1 MSVIHDRLNELE
13 AQDNPGQNWYKGL
26 SGSGALG
33 FDLPQE
39 VINDFYDLKEYIRIA
54 NLRGKLRTLSFV
66 SASPGEGASTVAA
79 YVAYLMGGGHVTG
92 KAVPPSPED
101 RPSGFKPNKD
111 KSVFKKEFESAV
123 KDQPKKEQEEQ
134 SANADQDTR
143 DILLVDANFHDP
155 RQADLFGVKS
165 DFHLGSILE
174 HGMDW
179 RKVVKPIDGSRLH
192 LIPGGY
198 TEAPPAEWLGSD
210 RFHDLL
216 KEWRK
221 SFSYVLF
228 DSLPVLTTV
237 GALSLSALVDGVVLV
252 VRAGQ
257 TRWDMAQQ
265 AKRKLVA
272 AHANLLGVAL
282 NRYKP

>member
-13 AQDNPGQNWYKGL
+13 AKDNPGQNWYQDL
-26 SGSGALG
+26 SGSRALG

-79 YVAYLMGGGHVTG
+79 YVSYLMGGGHVTG
-92 KAVPPSPED
+92 KVASLRENMSP
-101 RPSGFKPNKD
+101 GFKPNED

-123 KDQPKKEQEEQ
+123 KEQPQNKEEEQ
-134 SANADQDTR
+134 SGDTEQDTR
-143 DILLVDANFHDP
+143 GILLVDANFHNP
-155 RQADLFGVKS
+155 KQADLFGVKS

-179 RKVVKPIDGSRLH
+179 RKVIKPIEGSRLN
-192 LIPGGY
+192 LIPGGH
-198 TEAPPAEWLGSD
+198 TDTPPAEWLGSD

-216 KEWRK
+216 KEWRR

-282 NRYKP
+282 NRYRA